1 MKDDRG
7 SPVGVGVLTV
17 LTVLLVLTLAVFS
30 ALTYTSARADWA
42 LSRINADT
50 VTAYYT
56 ADAEAAR
63 LLSGFSAGS
72 AEELEA
78 TLPMTEAQSL
88 RIHLARRADGT
99 VAVLAWQTVP
109 AQGGDAP
116 VEADPLPVFDGT
128 LPAG

>member
-50 VTAYYT
+50 VTAYYA

-88 RIHLARRADGT
+88 RIHLARRRT
-99 VAVLAWQTVP
+99 
-109 AQGGDAP
+109 AP
-116 VEADPLPVFDGT
+116 WPFWPGRPSRPRGKTPLRRRTLCRSLTGT

>member
-50 VTAYYT
+50 VTAYY
-56 ADAEAAR
+56 AA
-63 LLSGFSAGS
+63 
-72 AEELEA
+72 
-78 TLPMTEAQSL
+78 
-88 RIHLARRADGT
+88 HADG
-99 VAVLAWQTVP
+99 
-109 AQGGDAP
+109 
-116 VEADPLPVFDGT
+116 GT
-128 LPAG
+128 SVILHGSLTSSS